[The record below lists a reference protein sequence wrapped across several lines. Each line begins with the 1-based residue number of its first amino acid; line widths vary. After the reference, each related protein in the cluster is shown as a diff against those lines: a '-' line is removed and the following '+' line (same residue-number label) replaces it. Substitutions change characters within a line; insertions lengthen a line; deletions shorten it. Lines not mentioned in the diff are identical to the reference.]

1 LKEILTKILAGFS
14 PISLKDMD
22 DVSLL
27 NRIDSKFL
35 VDKPLLFSIMYEA
48 FNDYDVLEIEGQRY
62 TTYDTLYFDD
72 ADAKLYLMHHNGN
85 GSRYKVRHRTYLE
98 SGLGFLEV
106 KFKTSTGRTIKKRIK
121 GAKDSTLTSE
131 VQANFLKNNLGDRL
145 LKFEPKIHVQYK
157 RITLVN
163 KNKAERVTIDLD
175 LGFHRNDTPI
185 EFNNLAIIE
194 VKQGSKARS
203 VFFDNIKSRYIREHS
218 MSKYC
223 IGMALKYPELKRNNF
238 KYIINRITQLNKTSY
253 I

>member
-1 LKEILTKILAGFS
+1 LNDILNKITKSFD
-14 PISLKDMD
+14 PISLKEMD
-22 DVSLL
+22 DVALL
-27 NRIDSKFL
+27 NRIDSKFI
-35 VDKPLLFSIMYEA
+35 VDKPVLFSIMFEA
-48 FNDYDVLEIEGQRY
+48 FNNYDILEIEGQHH

-72 ADAKLYLMHHNGN
+72 AAANLYLMHHNGN

-121 GAKDSTLTSE
+121 GAVDTTLTSE
-131 VQANFLKNNLGDRL
+131 AQANFLKNNLGNRI
-145 LKFEPKIHVQYK
+145 LKFEPKIYVQYK

-175 LGFHRNDTPI
+175 LGFHNNDTPI
-185 EFNNLAIIE
+185 VFNNLAIIE
-194 VKQGSKARS
+194 VKQGSKS
-203 VFFDNIKSRYIREHS
+203 SSTFFDSIKSRYIREQS

-223 IGMALKYPELKRNNF
+223 IGMALKYPQLKHNQF
-238 KYIINRITQLNKTSY
+238 KPILNSIHKLNKTSY